1 MKTLILILALLPTD
15 TLPEKSV
22 LLNAIDSFYQ
32 VQTTAQLLEYQS
44 SKKGE
49 WLKYL
54 PTVGMTY
61 TLDGK
66 PRPTISLSSTL
77 LYRAKKDQQ
86 TLAAKR
92 QAIVETNRLEAN
104 KAKAKLETLLFEYES
119 LQQEMA
125 ARREILDIDQQLFE
139 IDTQQYKDLEMAP
152 SGFLKAKKAFLEKQL
167 AFEALRQAMK
177 RLCNDIL
184 SHCFYPSLR

>member
-1 MKTLILILALLPTD
+1 MKTLLLILSLLPTD

-32 VQTTAQLLEYQS
+32 VQTTTQLLEYQS

-86 TLAAKR
+86 ILAAKR
-92 QAIVETNRLEAN
+92 QGIIEANRLEAN
-104 KAKAKLETLLFEYES
+104 KAKAKLEALLFEYES

-125 ARREILDIDQQLFE
+125 ARKEILDIDQQLFE
-139 IDTQQYKDLEMAP
+139 IDTQRYEDLEMAP
-152 SGFLKAKKAFLEKQL
+152 SDFLKAKKAFLEKQL
-167 AFEALRQAMK
+167 AFKTLRQAVK
-177 RLCNDIL
+177 RLRNDIL
-184 SHCFYPSLR
+184 SHCFYSSLL